1 MTGVQTCA
9 LPISCTTY
17 RSDNEQ
23 VVGMA
28 QPGTLHF
35 ETEAVFNSLL
45 KYLPSARSEPQRRR
59 RDIFIESTGKAIQAP
74 WERHV
79 RLVPGMC
86 RSCGACALFDGKI
99 YKHVAPTAL
108 KRVFQQ
114 AANRH

>member
-1 MTGVQTCA
+1 MERLGGGGTAHCSIRFC
-9 LPISCTTY
+9 PCTTY

-28 QPGTLHF
+28 QPSTLHF

-74 WERHV
+74 
-79 RLVPGMC
+79 
-86 RSCGACALFDGKI
+86 
-99 YKHVAPTAL
+99 
-108 KRVFQQ
+108 
-114 AANRH
+114 